1 MVNSNAKFEVKRPV
15 MVGDTADIH
24 LQRALTIL
32 RNENINPTVLIELAP
47 QNSGVFCGTEEVITL
62 LQKILPDSG
71 TEVWSLDE
79 GEVVE
84 ANEVAFTIKAP
95 YG

>member
-1 MVNSNAKFEVKRPV
+1 MVNSNGKFEVKRPV

-47 QNSGVFCGTEEVITL
+47 QNSGVFCGLFEHFLSTSLSTFEHFFVVFFASFL
-62 LQKILPDSG
+62 LAVFDSYFASF
-71 TEVWSLDE
+71 VC
-79 GEVVE
+79 
-84 ANEVAFTIKAP
+84 
-95 YG
+95 